1 MEILNKKFI
10 YYMSSGGMTNFL
22 RDPNGIDLS
31 GFFPAYEVLKH
42 TINMANNSPNR
53 FDFSLTLTRNRNN
66 VTNYIVLAQPIIISS
81 NFSSASLSNLVR
93 SPGIFNKTSTTF
105 SATISIQTTSPS
117 LTVEADIMFVVVYP
131 FSSIQ
136 SIISSLNYSDN
147 AGNPINFFPQYMTS
161 SIGIPSTSS
170 EISLSID
177 LSSKSTSR
185 TDYTYFGSFYDNSSS
200 SGINATT
207 MQQIYYYTVSQ
218 SSTSTGIRIL
228 NQDRVSNVNVETLI
242 LYPLTISTNNYT
254 SNYNVMIGS
263 QTYSL
268 SKLFPLCEFFS
279 QDFSNESSSY
289 DRTWDLSYN
298 YTGTSNFVV
307 LTSFVYNSAGNGST
321 YNPWQAIGGA
331 GNITVTKTSTSF
343 RTVFSKG
350 TGDIWNG
357 GIRCLVIYY

>member
-31 GFFPAYEVLKH
+31 GFFPAYEVVEQ
-42 TINMANNSPNR
+42 TIDMTNNSPTEFN
-53 FDFSLTLTRNRNN
+53 FSLTLKRNRNN

-81 NFSSASLSNLVR
+81 NFSLDSLSNLISV
-93 SPGIFNKTSTTF
+93 PGIFNKTSTTF
-105 SATISIQTTSPS
+105 SATIRTQTTSPA
-117 LTVEADIMFVVVYP
+117 LTVKINVMFVVIYP

-136 SIISSLNYSDN
+136 PIISSLNYSNN
-147 AGNPINFFPQYMTS
+147 AGNPIIFFPQYMTS
-161 SIGIPSTSS
+161 SSSISTSS
-170 EISLSID
+170 EISLSIS

-185 TDYTYFGSFYDNSSS
+185 TDYTYFGSFYDNSST
-200 SGINATT
+200 SGINATR
-207 MQQIYYYTVSQ
+207 MQQIYYYTVGQ

-228 NQDRVSNVNVETLI
+228 NQNQVSNVNVETLI

-279 QDFSNESSSY
+279 ENFSNESPSY

-298 YTGTSNFVV
+298 YTETSNFVV